1 MKAQSGPGSRPNSR
15 GFTLLEVIV
24 MLMVVSLVSVVL
36 MQGMS
41 LVLRLRTNLSAQTV
55 DLDQIALKR
64 NYVRQP
70 LQGLIG
76 DFPDGKDKFR
86 GEPKSVSGLT
96 TQPLF
101 RRAGRAITFVLALE
115 FNASDS
121 ENTLSYRESEDQPVI
136 IAQWEGDEA
145 FFKYIGTMGQW
156 DEVWPP
162 PEGPVLANVITDVKA
177 PQLPE
182 FIFLDTGSATEIDYG
197 IAIPGKRNRLPRD
210 PLF

>member
-1 MKAQSGPGSRPNSR
+1 MIATRPRRHGHAR

-41 LVLRLRTNLSAQTV
+41 LVLRLRTNLSDQMV
-55 DLDQIALKR
+55 DLDQMMLKR
-64 NYVRQP
+64 NYIRQP

-76 DFPDGKDKFR
+76 DFADGKSLFR
-86 GEPKSVSGLT
+86 GEPKRIAGLT

-101 RRAGRAITFVLALE
+101 RRSGRPTAFALTLE
-115 FNASDS
+115 FNARDN
-121 ENTLSYRESEDQPVI
+121 ENILHYQESADDPVI

-145 FFKYIGTMGQW
+145 LFKYIGIMGQW
-156 DEVWPP
+156 DDVWPR
-162 PEGPVLANVITDVKA
+162 PEGPVLSNVITDVKP

-182 FIFLDTGSATEIDYG
+182 FIFLDTGSAAEIDYG
-197 IAIPGKRNRLPRD
+197 IAITGKRNRMPRD
-210 PLF
+210 PVF